1 MCKTTT
7 KGSSPSG
14 ANNLLNVF
22 VPCLPGTGSKR
33 VAIRIFDRRSVL
45 NDAFH
50 SESAARQNMEAFFN
64 NLSATAGLPAAI
76 AQDLQTFS
84 FAVTFVR
91 RDSNQAEKDSFGM
104 MDFPVYLES
113 TAGSSAFSPED
124 AAALLRAHKIPERT
138 EVFTPIDN
146 EGTDANAAVNTYQ
159 IVEQFIPNPNVFGAG
174 VPGTYRIAASQ
185 SQCRKIGI
193 IKGNQVIAGVANF
206 ETRQNRLVA
215 VLKHELGHMF
225 GMAHVAG
232 TLMEENYENAI
243 AHPTFSIGQVI
254 ILYNT
259 VTTLSVS

>member
-1 MCKTTT
+1 MCKT
-7 KGSSPSG
+7 KKESSP
-14 ANNLLNVF
+14 AVVNNLLNVF
-22 VPCLPGTGSKR
+22 VPCLAGTRSKR
-33 VAIRIFDRRSVL
+33 VAIRVFDRKSVL

-50 SESAARQNMEAFFN
+50 SESAAKQNMEAFFS
-64 NLSATAGLPAAI
+64 NLSATPGLPAAI

-84 FAVTFVR
+84 FEVTFVR
-91 RDSNQAEKDSFGM
+91 RDSHKDERESFGM

-113 TAGSSAFSPED
+113 TAGSSAFSAEEG
-124 AAALLRAHKIPERT
+124 AALLRAHRIPERT

-146 EGTDANAAVNTYQ
+146 EGTDANADVNPYRAV
-159 IVEQFIPNPNVFGAG
+159 EEFIPKDEVFGAG

-193 IKGNQVIAGVANF
+193 IKGNRVIAGVASF

-225 GMAHVAG
+225 GMAHVVG

-243 AHPTFSIGQVI
+243 GHPTFSIGQVI